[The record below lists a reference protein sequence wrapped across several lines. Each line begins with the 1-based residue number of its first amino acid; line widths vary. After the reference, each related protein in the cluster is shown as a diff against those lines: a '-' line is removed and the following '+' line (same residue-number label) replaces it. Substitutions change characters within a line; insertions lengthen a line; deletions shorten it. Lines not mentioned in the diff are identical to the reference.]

1 MNINYYFLGCW
12 QFFCWRFDKAFL
24 KNTLIIN
31 TNKSNYFFFPLDCVK
46 KKGVILLRKPI
57 NFISSDTS
65 HSSVIHVLKDC
76 KKNHVYL
83 SFLDK
88 SIKNR
93 FQQILE
99 DIFYG
104 YHVILYLKGIGSK
117 IEYSN
122 DKKHLLLKL
131 EQNNLLKL
139 PLKYEDYELI
149 LLDAQTLLIS
159 GTSKE
164 KICSIA
170 AKIKRL
176 KLPDPYK
183 GKGIRYFLEHIYKMK
198 KMQK

>member
-1 MNINYYFLGCW
+1 MNINYYFLGRW
-12 QFFCWRFDKAFL
+12 QFFCWRFNKAFF
-24 KNTLIIN
+24 KNILIIN
-31 TNKSNYFFFPLDCVK
+31 TNKSNCFFFPLDCVK

-57 NFISSDTS
+57 SFINSNNSYLF
-65 HSSVIHVLKDC
+65 VIHIFKDC
-76 KKNHVYL
+76 KKNNIYL

-88 SIKNR
+88 NIKNL
-93 FQQILE
+93 FQQIFE
-99 DIFYG
+99 DILYG
-104 YHVILYLKGIGSK
+104 YHVILYLKGVGNK

-122 DKKHLLLKL
+122 DKKYLLLKL

-139 PLKYEDYELI
+139 PSKHENYELI
-149 LLDAQTLLIS
+149 LLDTQTLLIS

-164 KICSIA
+164 KVCSLA
-170 AKIKRL
+170 AKIKTL